1 VQAPTA
7 QIPFI
12 KTTQEE
18 KNNTNTQNGTIN
30 KRNNNKKCSKKYR
43 MTIKMKC

>member
-1 VQAPTA
+1 VDAPTA

-18 KNNTNTQNGTIN
+18 KKIQTHKTEQQTNETT
-30 KRNNNKKCSKKYR
+30 KRNVANN
-43 MTIKMKC
+43 IE